1 MTAPS
6 GPVPLRDA
14 RSMPVSL
21 AILLAAGDASMR
33 VAKSPFDPPLANGEI
48 GGFGCV
54 TGLTCES
61 GTETRAGAAA
71 SPGAKMTAILF
82 PTGTSSPAEAV
93 TFAKI
98 PEAGASIST
107 VALSVSISMSGSPL
121 VTDWPSVLSQLSR
134 VPVSCATPS
143 AGMITSVAIIVGCLS
158 QEGVRRE
165 AAGTNLV
172 GAIGRLY
179 LLPNAYWLLPSF
191 SRGRDRSLRAAPRT
205 DPYVK
210 D

>member
-54 TGLTCES
+54 TGLTCEVWVDVS
-61 GTETRAGAAA
+61 GRSAVFPSPSRGHPLLIPSPSGAGLGSGREPYAAAA

-82 PTGTSSPAEAV
+82 P
-93 TFAKI
+93 
-98 PEAGASIST
+98 
-107 VALSVSISMSGSPL
+107 
-121 VTDWPSVLSQLSR
+121 
-134 VPVSCATPS
+134 
-143 AGMITSVAIIVGCLS
+143 
-158 QEGVRRE
+158 
-165 AAGTNLV
+165 
-172 GAIGRLY
+172 
-179 LLPNAYWLLPSF
+179 
-191 SRGRDRSLRAAPRT
+191 
-205 DPYVK
+205 
-210 D
+210 